1 MLSLRQKIALELE
14 RHVQDDL
21 IRKHPLRQLFWESTL
36 RCNVHCRHCGSDC
49 RSDALQPDMPRE
61 DFLRVLDNIAEHT
74 DPHKVFVIISGGEP
88 LVRDDL
94 EICGQEIKKRGYP
107 WGMVTNALALTKE
120 RLEALT
126 EAGLRSLTVSIDGM
140 ESNHNWLRGHK
151 GSFTRC
157 AAALDLMAA
166 QDKVRYDV
174 VTCVNQRNYSELAE
188 MKAFLISK
196 KVPGWRLF
204 TIFPVGRAATNPE
217 LQISPDQMRGMMRF
231 IRDNRREGLL
241 PTSYAC
247 EGFLGEWEGKVRD
260 HLYFCQAGVM
270 AASVLIDGSI
280 SACGSI
286 RADYHQGNIYKD
298 DFWQVWQERFQPY
311 RDREWMRKDECADC
325 RYFKYCRGN
334 GMHLRD
340 GEGRLLLCNYKKLK
354 GH

>member
-21 IRKHPLRQLFWESTL
+21 IQKHPLRQLFWESTL

-49 RSDALQPDMPRE
+49 RSDVTQPDMPRE

-74 DPHKVFVIISGGEP
+74 DPHSVFVIISGGEP

-94 EICGQEIKKRGYP
+94 EICGAEIKRRGFP

-126 EAGLRSLTVSIDGM
+126 DNGMRSLTVSIDGM
-140 ESNHNWLRGHK
+140 QQNHNWLRGHK
-151 GSFTRC
+151 GSFDHC
-157 AAALDLMAA
+157 AAALDLLAA
-166 QDKVRYDV
+166 QDRVKYDV
-174 VTCVNQRNYSELAE
+174 VTCVNQRNYGELPQ
-188 MKAFLISK
+188 MKQFLIDK
-196 KVPGWRLF
+196 HVPGWRLF
-204 TIFPVGRAATNPE
+204 TIFPVGRAAHNPE
-217 LQISPDQMRGMMRF
+217 LLISSEQMRGMMRF

-260 HLYFCQAGVM
+260 YLYFCQAGVM
-270 AASVLIDGSI
+270 VASVLIDGSI

-286 RADYHQGNIYKD
+286 RADYHQGNIYRD

-311 RDREWMRKDECADC
+311 RNREWMRKDECASC
-325 RYFKYCRGN
+325 SYFKYCRGN

-340 GEGRLLLCNYKKLK
+340 ANGKLILCNYRKLK
-354 GH
+354 GK